1 MKKVNKIVFL
11 SLFVVFVFFATMSTA
26 YAQDYYVSTNG
37 NNNNDGSQSEPFE
50 TIVHGAGELNAGD
63 TLNIEAGTYEYE
75 RIELRQSGTATNP
88 INIIGI
94 GNVVM
99 LSDNHGHAFNLLD
112 VEYINFDNIEIFH
125 YSQGIFCRDV
135 SHINIENCHVHYIGT
150 STVTFHNADH
160 CSIIN
165 CDLSDTGWNNIQ
177 IMSTNRDTHDI
188 IIKDSK
194 IHGCPGVSDF
204 DKSHNGIDLFNS
216 DTMGRYQVRDV
227 QIIGNEIY
235 DMTGYNAAIFTHG
248 YKTKYMDNFII
259 SDNEIYDTAR
269 TIISFFR
276 NLEFHD
282 NNMYDSHVDGFRT
295 LYPEKL
301 IGPAYISGNV
311 VRDSNYDTRIVAT
324 GNGIVFEN
332 EDYQL
337 LHIEG
342 GSVVFKNPN
351 RETVTI
357 KETGSGKVTFQL
369 TDGRDF
375 THNGQNSTI
384 SIPGGYQLIIDG
396 ETVDI
401 TMSGDQP
408 DPTPTVSPTPTPTAT
423 TTPTETATPTP
434 DPTQPPN
441 TQSDNRLKQS
451 TPDTVLG
458 SSPWLD
464 VGRLGDNNYNSV
476 LWFDVP
482 NKPVESAT
490 LSLYWY
496 YESRDINTE
505 VELYRPAAWNPLHIT
520 WNSYGN
526 GLNWL
531 NPGGDCFEKYDTITL
546 TGTPD
551 NKYHEFDVTR
561 LINKYIDETYDNTGF
576 LIKANDNDGYVA
588 FYSLDHPNTDQRPKL
603 EFTYTPD
610 PTPTPTETAT
620 PDPTPTQT
628 ATPDPTPT
636 EPPEHPRHDVN
647 KDGIVDMLDLDIV
660 ASHYGENTN

>member
-11 SLFVVFVFFATMSTA
+11 SLLVVFVMFATVGTT

-50 TIVHGAGELNAGD
+50 TIVYGTNGLNAGD
-63 TLNIEAGTYEYE
+63 TLYIEAGTYKYE
-75 RIELRQSGTATNP
+75 RVKLRQSGTVSNP

-112 VEYINFDNIEIFH
+112 VEHINFDNIEIFH
-125 YSQGIFCRDV
+125 YSQGIFCEDV
-135 SHINIENCHVHYIGT
+135 SHINIKNCHIHYIGT
-150 STVTFHNADH
+150 STVSFKDADH

-188 IIKDSK
+188 LIKDSK
-194 IHGCPGVSDF
+194 IHGCPGLSDF

-216 DTMGRYQVRDV
+216 DTTGRYQVRDV
-227 QIIGNEIY
+227 QIIDNEIY
-235 DMTGYNAAIFTHG
+235 DMSGYNAAIFTHG

-282 NNMYDSHVDGFRT
+282 NNMYDNHKDGFRT

-324 GNGIVFEN
+324 GDGIVFEN

-342 GSVVFKNPN
+342 GSVIFKNPN
-351 RETVTI
+351 RKTVTI

-375 THNGQNSTI
+375 THNGQNSKT
-384 SIPGGYQLIIDG
+384 SIPGGYQLFVDG

-408 DPTPTVSPTPTPTAT
+408 DPTPTVYPTPTPTT
-423 TTPTETATPTP
+423 IPTQIATP
-434 DPTQPPN
+434 DPTQPPAI
-441 TQSDNRLKQS
+441 QLDNRLKQS

-464 VGRLGDNNYNSV
+464 VGRLGNNNYNSV
-476 LWFDVP
+476 LWFEVP
-482 NKPVESAT
+482 RKPVESAT
-490 LSLYWY
+490 LLLYWY
-496 YESRDINTE
+496 YESRDTNTE
-505 VELYRPAAWNPLHIT
+505 VELYRPTEWNPLYTT
-520 WNSYGN
+520 WNSYDD

-551 NKYHEFDVTR
+551 NEYHEFDVTD
-561 LINKYIDETYDNTGF
+561 LVNNYIDGTYDNTGF
-576 LIKANDNDGYVA
+576 FIKANDNDGYVA
-588 FYSLDHPNTDQRPKL
+588 FYSLDHHNVNQQPKL

-620 PDPTPTQT
+620 PDPTPT
-628 ATPDPTPT
+628 
-636 EPPEHPRHDVN
+636 EPPEHPRYDVN
-647 KDGIVDMLDLDIV
+647 KDGTVDMLDLDIV
-660 ASHYGENTN
+660 ASHYGENIN

>member
-11 SLFVVFVFFATMSTA
+11 SLLVVFVLFATTGTA
-26 YAQDYYVSTNG
+26 YAHDYYVSTIG
-37 NNNNDGSQSEPFE
+37 NNNNDGSQTKPFE
-50 TIVHGAGELNAGD
+50 TIEHGAGKLIAGD
-63 TLNIEAGTYEYE
+63 TLYIEAGTYKYE
-75 RIELRQSGTATNP
+75 RIELRQSGTATHP

-94 GNVVM
+94 GNVIM

-125 YSQGIFCRDV
+125 YSQGIYCVDV
-135 SHINIENCHVHYIGT
+135 SHININNCHIHYIGT
-150 STVTFHNADH
+150 STVSFKDADH
-160 CSIIN
+160 CMIVG

-177 IMSTNRDTHDI
+177 VMSSNRDTHDI
-188 IIKDSK
+188 LIKDNK

-204 DKSHNGIDLFNS
+204 GQSHNGIDLFNS
-216 DTMGRYQVRDV
+216 DTAGRYQVKDV

-235 DMTGYNAAIFTHG
+235 DMSGYNAAIFTHG
-248 YKTKYMDNFII
+248 YKTKHMDNFII

-282 NNMYDSHVDGFRT
+282 NNMYNNHKDGFRT
-295 LYPEKL
+295 LYPMKL
-301 IGPAYISGNV
+301 IGPAHISGNV

-342 GSVVFKNPN
+342 GSVVFKNPD
-351 RETVTI
+351 RKTVTI

-375 THNGQNSTI
+375 AHNGKNSKTT
-384 SIPGGYQLIIDG
+384 IPGGYQLIVDG

-401 TMSGDQP
+401 TMSDDQP
-408 DPTPTVSPTPTPTAT
+408 GPTTTPTAT
-423 TTPTETATPTP
+423 PTQTATSDPTP
-434 DPTQPPN
+434 DPTSPTPN
-441 TQSDNRLKQS
+441 SYNNRLKQP

-458 SSPWLD
+458 SSAWLD

-482 NKPVESAT
+482 NETVESAT
-490 LSLYWY
+490 LSLFWY
-496 YESRDINTE
+496 YESRDIDTE
-505 VELYRPAAWNPLHIT
+505 VELYRPAVWNPLYTT
-520 WNSYGN
+520 WNSYDD

-531 NPGGDCFEKYDTITL
+531 NPGGDCFEKYDTIIL
-546 TGTPD
+546 AGTP
-551 NKYHEFDVTR
+551 NNQYHEFDVTE
-561 LINKYIDETYDNTGF
+561 LVNLYIDGTHDNTGF
-576 LIKANDNDGYVA
+576 MIKANDNDGYVA
-588 FYSLDHPNTDQRPKL
+588 FYSMDHHNVNQQPRL

-610 PTPTPTETAT
+610 PTPTPTPTETST

-628 ATPDPTPT
+628 ATP
-636 EPPEHPRHDVN
+636 PPEHPRHDVN
-647 KDGIVDMLDLDIV
+647 KDGVVDMLDLDIV
-660 ASHYGENTN
+660 ASHYGENIN